1 MSTINIKIKRLNE
14 NAILPEKQHDSDAGY
29 DLHSIEE
36 IILKPNKIYKVRT
49 GIAIQIPN
57 NYAGLVLPRSGLSS
71 KYGISL
77 INTPGLIDSGYRGE
91 LLLPLINHSSNEYTI
106 NKTERVAQLILI
118 EIPEVKIEVTSDLD
132 ESDRDSKGFGSTG

>member
-1 MSTINIKIKRLNE
+1 MSKINIKIKRLNE

-29 DLHSIEE
+29 DLHSIED
-36 IILKPNKIYKVRT
+36 IILKPNQIYKVKT

-57 NYAGLVLPRSGLSS
+57 NYGGLVLPRSGLSS

-91 LLLPLINHSSNEYTI
+91 LLIPLINHSSNEYTI
-106 NKTERVAQLILI
+106 NKTERVAQLILL

-132 ESDRDSKGFGSTG
+132 ESDRESKGFGSTG

>member
-1 MSTINIKIKRLNE
+1 LSLINIKIKRLND

-36 IILKPNKIYKVRT
+36 IILRPNKIYKIRT

-57 NYAGLVLPRSGLSS
+57 HYAGLVLPRSGLSS

-91 LLLPLINHSSNEYTI
+91 LLIPLINHSSNEYTI
-106 NKTERVAQLILI
+106 NKTERVAQLILL

-132 ESDRDSKGFGSTG
+132 ESDRESKGFGSTG

>member
-1 MSTINIKIKRLNE
+1 MSVINIKIKRLNE

-36 IILKPNKIYKVRT
+36 IILKPSKIYKVRT

-57 NYAGLVLPRSGLSS
+57 NYGGLVLPRSGLSS

-91 LLLPLINHSSNEYTI
+91 LLIPLINHSSNEYTI
-106 NKTERVAQLILI
+106 NKTERVAQLILL

>member
-1 MSTINIKIKRLNE
+1 MSVINIKIKRLNE

-57 NYAGLVLPRSGLSS
+57 NYGGLVLPRSGLSS

-91 LLLPLINHSSNEYTI
+91 LLIPLINHSSNEYTI

-132 ESDRDSKGFGSTG
+132 ASDRDSKGFGSTG

>member
-36 IILKPNKIYKVRT
+36 IILRPNKIYKIRT

-57 NYAGLVLPRSGLSS
+57 HYAGLVLPRSGLSS

-91 LLLPLINHSSNEYTI
+91 LLIPLINHSSNEYTI

>member
-91 LLLPLINHSSNEYTI
+91 LLIPLINHSSNEYTI

>member
-1 MSTINIKIKRLNE
+1 MSLINIKIKRLND

-36 IILKPNKIYKVRT
+36 IILKPSKIYKVRT

-57 NYAGLVLPRSGLSS
+57 NYGGLVLPRSGLSS

-91 LLLPLINHSSNEYTI
+91 LLIPLINHSSNEYTI
-106 NKTERVAQLILI
+106 NKTERVAQLMLL

>member
-1 MSTINIKIKRLNE
+1 MSVINIKIKRLNE

-29 DLHSIEE
+29 DLYSIEE
-36 IILKPNKIYKVRT
+36 IILKPNQIYKVKT

-57 NYAGLVLPRSGLSS
+57 NYGGLVLPRSGLSS

-91 LLLPLINHSSNEYTI
+91 LLIPLINHSSNEYTI
-106 NKTERVAQLILI
+106 NKTERVAQLILL

>member
-1 MSTINIKIKRLNE
+1 MSVINIKIKRLNE

-36 IILKPNKIYKVRT
+36 IILKPNQIYKVKT

-57 NYAGLVLPRSGLSS
+57 NYGGLVLPRSGLSS

-77 INTPGLIDSGYRGE
+77 INTPGLIDPGYRGE
-91 LLLPLINHSSNEYTI
+91 LLIPLINHSSNEYTI
-106 NKTERVAQLILI
+106 NKNERVAQLILI
-118 EIPEVKIEVTSDLD
+118 DIPEVKIEVTSDLD
-132 ESDRDSKGFGSTG
+132 ASDRDSKGFGSTG

>member
-36 IILKPNKIYKVRT
+36 IILRPNKIYKIRT

-57 NYAGLVLPRSGLSS
+57 HYAGLVLPRSGLSS

-91 LLLPLINHSSNEYTI
+91 LLIPLINHSSNEYTI

-132 ESDRDSKGFGSTG
+132 ESDRNSKGFGSTG

>member
-36 IILKPNKIYKVRT
+36 IILRPNKIYKIRT

-57 NYAGLVLPRSGLSS
+57 HYAGLVLPRSGLSS

-91 LLLPLINHSSNEYTI
+91 LLIPLINHSSNEYTI

-132 ESDRDSKGFGSTG
+132 ESDRESKGFGSTG

>member
-1 MSTINIKIKRLNE
+1 LSTINIKIKRLNE

-36 IILKPNKIYKVRT
+36 IILRPNKIYKIRT

-57 NYAGLVLPRSGLSS
+57 HYAGLVLPRSGLSS

-91 LLLPLINHSSNEYTI
+91 LLIPLINHSSNEYTI

-132 ESDRDSKGFGSTG
+132 ESDRESKGFGSTG

>member
-36 IILKPNKIYKVRT
+36 IILKPSKIYKVRT

-57 NYAGLVLPRSGLSS
+57 NYGGLVLPRSGLSS

-91 LLLPLINHSSNEYTI
+91 LLIPLINHSSNEYTI

-132 ESDRDSKGFGSTG
+132 ESDRNSKGFGSTG

>member
-1 MSTINIKIKRLNE
+1 MSVINIKIKRLNE
-14 NAILPEKQHDSDAGY
+14 DAILPEKQHDSDAGY
-29 DLHSIEE
+29 DLHSIED
-36 IILKPNKIYKVRT
+36 IILKPNQIYKVKT

-57 NYAGLVLPRSGLSS
+57 NYGGLVLPRSGLSS

-91 LLLPLINHSSNEYTI
+91 LLIPLINHSSNEYTI
-106 NKTERVAQLILI
+106 NKTERVAQLILL

-132 ESDRDSKGFGSTG
+132 ESDRESKGFGSTG

>member
-1 MSTINIKIKRLNE
+1 MNVINIKIKLLND

-36 IILKPNKIYKVRT
+36 VILKPNEIHKVKT
-49 GIAIQIPN
+49 GIAIQIPS

-71 KYGISL
+71 KHGISL

-91 LLLPLINHSSNEYTI
+91 LLIPLINHSVNEYEI
-106 NKTERVAQLILI
+106 NKHERIAQLILI
-118 EIPEVKIEVTSDLD
+118 ESPTVKIEVVSDLD
-132 ESDRDSKGFGSTG
+132 DSDRDSKGFGSTG

>member
-1 MSTINIKIKRLNE
+1 MSLINIKIKRLND

-36 IILKPNKIYKVRT
+36 IILRPNKIYKIRT

-57 NYAGLVLPRSGLSS
+57 HYAGLVLPRSGLSS

-91 LLLPLINHSSNEYTI
+91 LLIPLINHSSNEYTI
-106 NKTERVAQLILI
+106 NKTERVAQLILL

-132 ESDRDSKGFGSTG
+132 ESDRESKGFGSTG

>member
-1 MSTINIKIKRLNE
+1 MSLINIKIKRLND

-36 IILKPNKIYKVRT
+36 IILRPNKIYKIRT

-57 NYAGLVLPRSGLSS
+57 HYAGLVLPRSGLSS

-91 LLLPLINHSSNEYTI
+91 LLIPLINHSSNEYTI
-106 NKTERVAQLILI
+106 NKTERVAQLMLL

>member
-14 NAILPEKQHDSDAGY
+14 DAILPEKQHDSDAGY

-91 LLLPLINHSSNEYTI
+91 LLIPLINHSSNEYTI